1 MSIDLAV
8 HSDRDRSLE
17 LATFFSD
24 LTYDDLPNN
33 VIHAAKASI
42 FNSVGCGLSSAKLDA
57 TKRIFAALDV
67 NGKEPRNCT
76 ILARPEPATM
86 EDAAL
91 LNGVSMTARWFDD
104 MYMETL
110 VHPAGPPLA
119 AVLAYAEANNMSG
132 KEVILAFVV
141 GAETLLAVSRAI
153 GLGPYKKGWH
163 LTSVAGT
170 FGATAGVAK
179 LMNLAPEK
187 FSMALGHASSMA
199 SGSRNVFGT
208 DTLILHA
215 GRAAQNGILA
225 ARLAREGL
233 GSTTQALERYVAL
246 VSIGDSDASEIS
258 KLCDVQSNERR
269 PWLLPLNAFKAYP
282 SGIVVHSLIDAGV
295 HAHEFFFK
303 DSNTRIAGKGG
314 QDVLELFPKIVARV
328 TTLTSRLCGIQEPK
342 DDMQVLFSIYHG
354 LAVGLV
360 FGKGGLREFS
370 AQVAKEP
377 LVAKLRDRITLDLD
391 DTLQDGQT
399 VVIVTYVSGGV
410 NKSAEFRVDHPSGSR
425 ENPMTVEQL
434 NAKFL
439 DQAAEGS
446 VTGTHAQIA
455 VDEWWNLEKIKDIT
469 TLMKPLVSEGLPW
482 LTPSISHLD

>member
-1 MSIDLAV
+1 MSVDLAV
-8 HSDRDRSLE
+8 HSDRDRTLE

-24 LTYDDLPNN
+24 LTYDDLPDEVLN
-33 VIHAAKASI
+33 AAKASI
-42 FNSVGCGLSSAKLDA
+42 FNSIGCGLSSAKLDA
-57 TKRIFAALDV
+57 SKRIFTAIDV

-119 AVLAYAEANNMSG
+119 AVLAYAEANHLSG
-132 KEVILAFVV
+132 KDVILAFVV
-141 GAETLLAVSRAI
+141 GVETLLAVSHAI

-170 FGATAGVAK
+170 FGAAAAVAK
-179 LMNLAPEK
+179 LMNLPSEK
-187 FSMALGHASSMA
+187 FAMALGHASSMA

-225 ARLAREGL
+225 ARLAREGF

-246 VSIGDSDASEIS
+246 ISVGDSDPSEIS
-258 KLCDVQSNERR
+258 KLCDNDQT

-282 SGIVVHSLIDAGV
+282 SGIVVHSLIDAGIK
-295 HAHEFFFK
+295 AHEFFFK
-303 DSNTRIAGKGG
+303 DSNTRIPGKDG
-314 QDVLELFPKIVARV
+314 QDVLEVFPKIVARV
-328 TTLTSRLCGIQEPK
+328 TTLTSRLCGIQQPK
-342 DDMQVLFSIYHG
+342 DDMQVLFSVYHG

-360 FGKGGLREFS
+360 FGKGGIREFS
-370 AQVAKEP
+370 AEVAKEP
-377 LVAKLRDRITLDLD
+377 LLAKLRDRITLDLD

-399 VVIVTYVSGGV
+399 VVTVTCVLDGV
-410 NKSAEFRVDHPSGSR
+410 EKSVEFRVDHPSGSR
-425 ENPMTVEQL
+425 ENPLTVKQL

-446 VTGTHAQIA
+446 VNATEAKRA
-455 VDEWWNLEKIKDIT
+455 VEESWNLEKIQDIT
-469 TLMKPLVSEGLPW
+469 TLMKRLVAE
-482 LTPSISHLD
+482 

>member
-1 MSIDLAV
+1 MSVDLAV
-8 HSDRDRSLE
+8 HSDRDRTLE

-24 LTYDDLPNN
+24 LTYDDLPDN
-33 VIHAAKASI
+33 VINAAKASI
-42 FNSVGCGLSSAKLDA
+42 FNSIGCGLSSAKLDA
-57 TKRIFAALDV
+57 SKRIFTAIDV
-67 NGKEPRNCT
+67 NAKEPRNCT

-119 AVLAYAEANNMSG
+119 AVLAYAEANHLSG
-132 KEVILAFVV
+132 KYVILAFVV
-141 GAETLLAVSRAI
+141 GVETLLAVSHAI

-170 FGATAGVAK
+170 FGATAAVAK
-179 LMNLAPEK
+179 LMNLSPEK
-187 FSMALGHASSMA
+187 FAMALGHASSVA

-225 ARLAREGL
+225 ARLAREGF

-246 VSIGDSDASEIS
+246 ISVGDSDPSEIS
-258 KLCDVQSNERR
+258 KLCDNRQT

-282 SGIVVHSLIDAGV
+282 SGIVVHSLIDAGIK
-295 HAHEFFFK
+295 AHEFFFK
-303 DSNTRIAGKGG
+303 DSNTRIPGKDG
-314 QDVLELFPKIVARV
+314 QDVLEVFPKIVARV
-328 TTLTSRLCGIQEPK
+328 TTLTSRLCGIQQPK
-342 DDMQVLFSIYHG
+342 DDMQVLFSVYHG

-360 FGKGGLREFS
+360 FGKGGIREFS
-370 AQVAKEP
+370 AEVAKEP
-377 LVAKLRDRITLDLD
+377 LLAKLRDRITLDLD

-399 VVIVTYVSGGV
+399 VVTVTCVLDGV
-410 NKSAEFRVDHPSGSR
+410 EKSVEFRVDHPSGSR
-425 ENPMTVEQL
+425 ENPLTVKQL

-446 VTGTHAQIA
+446 VNATEAKRA
-455 VDEWWNLEKIKDIT
+455 VEESWNLEKIQDIT
-469 TLMKPLVSEGLPW
+469 TLMKRLVAE
-482 LTPSISHLD
+482 